1 VTRTVYRWK
10 DARWL
15 VMSVSLFVAAS
26 CSGAATGPSSTTA
39 AASTATPSPIRAFG
53 SESTPA
59 DQPVQRSPIKGLEF
73 RMVPEGA
80 RPSTPITGDAV
91 LTFESWPG
99 HGYPVDM
106 AIYADGRVIWHN
118 QNGVGF
124 FQLRLTPAG
133 VDAIR
138 SMITSTGLFDHDLN
152 IRRPGPLS
160 RLTIL
165 RGGRSVSVQWANA
178 SWLEGHKDNPEATLS
193 QSRDLDQIQRLLGDP
208 SAWQLS
214 GDLYADPKIRP
225 FVPSGFQFEYDR
237 SEPDLSQ
244 LPSPA
249 SDLLARYDPASSKC
263 SVVTTEVARQIAR
276 ALARAGFAP
285 LNNTP
290 VYLDW
295 TLPGESGGPSNPHL
309 NPVLPGD
316 LNC

>member
-1 VTRTVYRWK
+1 MTRTAYRRT

-26 CSGAATGPSSTTA
+26 CSGDATGPSSTTA
-39 AASTATPSPIRAFG
+39 AASTPTATPSPV
-53 SESTPA
+53 
-59 DQPVQRSPIKGLEF
+59 QPSPIEGLEF
-73 RMVPEGA
+73 PMLPEGA

-106 AIYADGRVIWHN
+106 AIYADGRVIWHPN

-178 SWLEGHKDNPEATLS
+178 SWLEGHKDNPEATPS

-214 GDLYADPKIRP
+214 GDLYADPEIRP
-225 FVPSGFQFEYDR
+225 FVPSGFMFEYDR

-263 SVVTTEVARQIAR
+263 SVVTTEVARKIAR

-295 TLPGESGGPSNPHL
+295 KLPGESGGPSNPHL
-309 NPVLPGD
+309 NPVLPQD